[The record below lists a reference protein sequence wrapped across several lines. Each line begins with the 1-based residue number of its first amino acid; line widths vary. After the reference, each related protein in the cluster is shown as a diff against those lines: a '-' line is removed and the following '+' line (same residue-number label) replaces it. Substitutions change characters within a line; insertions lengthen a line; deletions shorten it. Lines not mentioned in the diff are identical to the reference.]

1 MSLSSVFRSS
11 ALLLCAASLSPAQT
25 VPPAP
30 PRAAGPAAGHDHVE
44 HLDQFVVSAG
54 HDAKTMF
61 DLAQGTSVLAGEELH
76 RRVQSTL
83 GETLAAVPGVASTAY
98 GPGSSRPII
107 RGLGGDRVRVLD
119 NGIGALDASSISP
132 DHNTAL
138 EPLFASRI
146 EVLRGPSTLLYG
158 SSAIGGAINVIDSA
172 IPATAPDGRARGAL
186 ELRAGGA
193 ARERTAVVAVGGGAQ
208 AFSAQVNALSTR
220 TRDLDIPGVAR
231 IDADAPAR
239 QTAGR
244 LPDSATETFSVSVG
258 GGLFWKAGRAG
269 GSVGHY
275 ETEYGVP
282 NGEEI
287 GIRMRRTR
295 FDLEGEVTQPFAFFR
310 GASVRLGVSDYTH
323 SEIDLHG
330 PEVHTTYTND
340 AWEGRLE
347 LPHVAIG
354 ALTGTLGLQAARSDL
369 AAVGEEVVAP
379 PSLTQSLAIFAL
391 EEVKLSPAL
400 SLQFGGRLEGQSV
413 KLGEVDPDLPPVRG
427 YSARS
432 GQKKKFSGASASLGL
447 VFYPAKDWSLAASL
461 AHSERLPTAQELFSH
476 GPHAGTGAYEVGT
489 SRLGR
494 ERSLGFDLSL
504 RRRAGFVTGAI
515 GGFVN
520 RFDDFIYE
528 SELPAAAIPAEFNE
542 EGLTPYQFVATGARF
557 VGGEAEVLFHLIENQ
572 HHRLHLELTA
582 DRVRARET
590 STDTPLPRIP
600 PVRYGARLSFEDG
613 RWHAVAEVRHAA
625 KQTRTAATES
635 ATDSYTLVNASV
647 SYLIPAGRATY
658 ELFLR
663 ARNLTDEEARDHTS
677 FLKEFAPQP
686 GRGVLAGVRLTF

>member
-1 MSLSSVFRSS
+1 MSSFSVLRSS
-11 ALLLCAASLSPAQT
+11 AFLLCAASLSPAQT
-25 VPPAP
+25 LPPAP
-30 PRAAGPAAGHDHVE
+30 PRPAAGHDHIE

-83 GETLAAVPGVASTAY
+83 GDTLSSVPGVASTAY
-98 GPGSSRPII
+98 GPGASRPII

-119 NGIGALDASSISP
+119 NGIGTLDAASISP
-132 DHNTAL
+132 DHNSAL

-158 SSAIGGAINVIDSA
+158 SSAIGGAVNVIDSA
-172 IPATAPDGRARGAL
+172 IPDTAPDGRARGAV

-193 ARERTAVVAVGGGAQ
+193 ARERTAVLAVGGGAQ
-208 AFSAQVNALSTR
+208 AFSTQVNALRSR
-220 TRDLDIPGVAR
+220 TRDLAIPGVAR

-239 QTAGR
+239 QSAGR

-258 GGLFWKAGRAG
+258 GGLFGKAGRAG
-269 GSVGHY
+269 GAIGHY
-275 ETEYGVP
+275 ESEYGVP

-295 FDLEGEVTQPFAFFR
+295 FDLEGELTQPFGFFR
-310 GASVRLGVSDYTH
+310 GASVRFGVSDYTH

-330 PEVHTTYTND
+330 PDVHTTYTND

-347 LPHVAIG
+347 LPHLQVG
-354 ALTGTLGLQAARSDL
+354 ALSGTLGLQATRTDL
-369 AAVGEEVVAP
+369 AAVGDEVVAP
-379 PSLTQSLAIFAL
+379 PSLTQSLALFAL
-391 EEVKLSPAL
+391 EEVKLGR
-400 SLQFGGRLEGQSV
+400 SLNLQLGARVEGQSV
-413 KLGEVDPDLPPVRG
+413 TLGEVDPALPPVPG
-427 YSARS
+427 YAARS
-432 GQKKKFSGASASLGL
+432 GLKKKFSGASASLGL
-447 VFYPAKDWSLAASL
+447 VYYPAKDWSLAASL

-494 ERSLGFDLSL
+494 ERSLGLDVSL

-520 RFDDFIYE
+520 RFDHFIYE
-528 SELPAAAIPAEFNE
+528 SELPASAIPAAFNS

-557 VGGEAEVLFHLIENQ
+557 VGGEAEVLFHLVETR
-572 HHRLHLELTA
+572 HHRLHLEFTA

-590 STDTPLPRIP
+590 STDAPLPRIP

-613 RWHAVAEVRHAA
+613 RWHAVAELRHTARQA
-625 KQTRTAATES
+625 RIAATET
-635 ATDSYTLVNASV
+635 ATAGHTQLHASL
-647 SYLIPAGRATY
+647 SYLIPMRRTTC

-663 ARNLTDEEARDHTS
+663 ARNLTDEDARDHTS
-677 FLKEFAPQP
+677 FLKDFAPQP
-686 GRGVLAGVRLTF
+686 GRGVLAGARLAF